1 MTLVGCLLASLAL
14 STSALEPDPPNSHL
28 WIVNE
33 LYSNADGSV
42 QFIEL
47 WECCGS
53 SIETF
58 MGGKDV
64 FSLTHHFT
72 FPSNLTGDTAYR
84 FLLLGTPGYA
94 SLPGVPPPDYVIPA
108 NFFSTTS
115 DTVRWHIYP
124 NATLSYS
131 SGQLPLD
138 GVLSLNHD
146 HTTSTNSPTNWAG
159 QSGVVQLVSVPAL
172 PSKWLVTLFASA
184 LVAGAFLLRRRVAPA
199 AG

>member
-1 MTLVGCLLASLAL
+1 MTLVGFLFASLIA
-14 STSALEPDPPNSHL
+14 SHSAIDPAPPGSHL

-33 LYSNADGSV
+33 LYSNADSSV
-42 QFIEL
+42 QFVEL

-53 SIETF
+53 SIEVQ

-64 FSLTHHFT
+64 FSLSHHFT
-72 FPSNLTGDTAYR
+72 FPSDLTGDTAYR
-84 FLLLGTPGYA
+84 FLLLATPGYA
-94 SLPGVPPPDYVIPA
+94 NLPGVPPPDYIIPA

-124 NATLSYS
+124 GATLSYS

-159 QSGVVQLVSVPAL
+159 QSGVVQLVSAPAMPL
-172 PSKWLVTLFASA
+172 KWLAALFASA
-184 LVAGAFLLRRRVAPA
+184 LLAGAFLLRRRGALA
-199 AG
+199 AA